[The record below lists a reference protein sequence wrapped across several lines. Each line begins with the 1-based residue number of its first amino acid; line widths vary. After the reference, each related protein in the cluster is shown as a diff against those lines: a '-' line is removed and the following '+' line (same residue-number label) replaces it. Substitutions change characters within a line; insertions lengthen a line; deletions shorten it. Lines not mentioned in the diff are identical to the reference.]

1 MTSDKQPPPSRKS
14 QAPSLPRL
22 VAARVLLSLRLS
34 TTYDASELLEAQMHT
49 TPLDPRDARLAT
61 ALVMTALR
69 RSAWLDLQFE
79 DLLSQPIDQLDD
91 RALVILRLA
100 AAQHTLMD
108 RVPPHA
114 ITDDSVRLAQ
124 ALGMDH
130 YQSGFI
136 NAVVRRLTQRSEP
149 NQGPAD
155 APDWRCI
162 ELSCS
167 LPQWISRMMLE
178 RFTTED
184 AHALSQAL
192 AQEPTLTLRANRLRN
207 TPEEL
212 AETLAGMD
220 IPTEPGL
227 LSPDA
232 LRVTRSG
239 ALAELL
245 ASPAFAEGRFYIQDE
260 ASQAVAMVVAPRSGE
275 RILDYCAAP
284 GGKATHLA
292 ELGRGEA
299 HITAAEISSE
309 RTKFLKDNID
319 RLGSPAIE
327 ISTPAG
333 AIAMAGEGYDAVLID
348 APCSALGTLRR
359 HPEVARRLSRAGL
372 RAAGTL
378 QRVIIDSVASVV
390 RPGGRLI
397 YSTCSF
403 THLENRDLI
412 SDFLKANPD
421 FHHAP
426 AEAWPEAF
434 QHLRDDGDGHL
445 RTWPTM
451 PAVDGF
457 EVAMLVRDK

>member
-1 MTSDKQPPPSRKS
+1 MTPDKPRSAERSS
-14 QAPSLPRL
+14 QAPSPPRL

-49 TPLDPRDARLAT
+49 TPLEPRDARLAT
-61 ALVMTALR
+61 ALVMTVLR

-91 RALVILRLA
+91 RALVILRMA

-114 ITDDSVRLAQ
+114 ITDDSVRLAIG
-124 ALGMDH
+124 LGMDH

-136 NAVVRRLTQRSEP
+136 NAVVRRLTQRKEP
-149 NQGPAD
+149 IHAPAD
-155 APDWRCI
+155 APNWRRI

-167 LPQWISRMMLE
+167 LPQWIGRLMIE
-178 RFTTED
+178 RFGSE
-184 AHALSQAL
+184 AALTLSEAL
-192 AQEPTLTLRANRLRN
+192 AQEPTLTLRVNRLRN

-212 AETLAGMD
+212 AEILASLE

-232 LRVTRSG
+232 LRVSRTG

-260 ASQAVAMVVAPRSGE
+260 ASQAVAMLVAPQPGE

-292 ELGRGEA
+292 ELARGEA
-299 HITAAEISSE
+299 HITAAEISPE
-309 RTKFLKDNID
+309 RMKFLKENIE
-319 RLGSPAIE
+319 RLGSPGIE
-327 ISTPAG
+327 SSTPAG
-333 AIAMAGEGYDAVLID
+333 AIALGGKGYDAVLID

-372 RAAGTL
+372 RAAAAL
-378 QRVIIDSVASVV
+378 QRVIIDSIASVV
-390 RPGGRLI
+390 RPGGRVI

-403 THLENRDLI
+403 THAENRELI
-412 SDFLKANPD
+412 ADFLKANSD

-426 AEAWPEAF
+426 PEAWPEVLR
-434 QHLRDDGDGHL
+434 HLRDPEDGHM

-457 EVAMLVRDK
+457 EVAMLVRDA